1 MTRDQ
6 IQTIGLEKIKKMSVL
21 MITGYA
27 AIVIAAII
35 GITAFIVTTYDELT
49 KEKVSSMT
57 STLNVQLK
65 LNLEAYLSR
74 METIGTLAYSVDN
87 AYSYDASDP
96 SNDEYEAINTEKQIA
111 SDLSSLCLMENF
123 VDYGIVYANNKM
135 GYFVASLLHFH
146 AVSSPKIAATMSPYE
161 PPLAQSHW
169 QAVDTRQAEAELIL
183 ESHFLQTSQS
193 ICQTNAP
200 LAAHSPVKCKVSA
213 VTPAVLPPPST
224 LPKS

>member
-21 MITGYA
+21 MIIGYA

-35 GITAFIVTTYDELT
+35 GITAFIVTKYDELT

-87 AYSYDASDP
+87 AYSYDASAP
-96 SNDEYEAINTEKQIA
+96 ENDEYESINIEKQIA

-123 VDYGIVYANNKM
+123 VDYGIVYAN
-135 GYFVASLLHFH
+135 
-146 AVSSPKIAATMSPYE
+146 
-161 PPLAQSHW
+161 
-169 QAVDTRQAEAELIL
+169 
-183 ESHFLQTSQS
+183 
-193 ICQTNAP
+193 
-200 LAAHSPVKCKVSA
+200 
-213 VTPAVLPPPST
+213 
-224 LPKS
+224 